1 MPIKKKKSPF
11 SVPLLLIIGGLVLLS
26 IGLVFLALNAPTTSA
41 SQGNTLDIPFPQIS
55 RVSLSDAKS
64 AYDKNTAIFLDVRD
78 ASSYAAGHIVNALN
92 IPLTELENRLAEIPS
107 DRWIITYCT

>member
-1 MPIKKKKSPF
+1 M
-11 SVPLLLIIGGLVLLS
+11 PLLLIIGGLVLLS
-26 IGLVFLALNAPTTSA
+26 IGLLFLALNAPTTNT
-41 SQGNTLDIPFPQIS
+41 SQGKTLDIPFPEIS

-78 ASSYAAGHIVNALN
+78 TGSFAAGHIVNALN
-92 IPLTELENRLAEIPS
+92 IPLTELENRLTEIPR